1 MIISVTVFKREITE
15 GNKNTLK
22 GNCRENIIIF
32 SCRQIRGI
40 SMKSFEIKTKI
51 HFGDNALERLAQM
64 PYNRVLVI
72 TDPFIAKGPMIKM
85 ITDPLERA
93 GKTYEVFHD
102 VVPDAPIDKIII
114 GVKKMLEYMP
124 EAIVAVGGGSAI
136 DSSKA
141 IREFA
146 LNINHYADVAMIAIP
161 TTSGTGSEVTSFAV
175 VNDTVAKIK
184 HPLVSPTLTAEE
196 AILDAELVKSVPP
209 AITADTGMDVLTHA
223 IEAYVSTNHNE
234 FSTALAEKS
243 IEIAGVFLLRAYL
256 NGDDTHARQKMHVA
270 SCLAGLAFNSAS
282 LGLTHGM
289 AHQLGAN
296 FHIPHGRANA
306 MLLPHII
313 EYNADIHK
321 DSRSKSE
328 YHPSVKRY
336 STIAHVLGLSS
347 YNKVMSVRSLI
358 QWIQFM
364 NQDMNIPARISEIG
378 TISVNEYM
386 SKVEIMAE
394 AALADACT
402 ATNPRTPDKEAIM
415 QIYRNLW

>member
-1 MIISVTVFKREITE
+1 M
-15 GNKNTLK
+15 
-22 GNCRENIIIF
+22 GNCCEIRTIF
-32 SCRQIRGI
+32 SHIQKGEI

-72 TDPFIAKGPMIKM
+72 TDPFIAKGSMINM
-85 ITDPLERA
+85 ITEPLKKS
-93 GKTYEVFHD
+93 GKAFEVFHD

-124 EAIVAVGGGSAI
+124 DAIVAVGGGSAI
-136 DSSKA
+136 DSSKS

-146 LNINHYADVAMIAIP
+146 LNINHYADVALIAIP

-223 IEAYVSTNHNE
+223 IEAYVSTDHNE

-243 IEIAGVFLLRAYL
+243 IEIVGVFLLRAFL

-321 DSRSKSE
+321 DSRSQSE

-364 NQDMNIPARISEIG
+364 NQDMKIPARISEIG
-378 TISVNEYM
+378 TITVNDYM
-386 SKVEIMAE
+386 SKVEAMAE

>member
-1 MIISVTVFKREITE
+1 
-15 GNKNTLK
+15 
-22 GNCRENIIIF
+22 
-32 SCRQIRGI
+32 
-40 SMKSFEIKTKI
+40 MKSFEIKTKI

-72 TDPFIAKGPMIKM
+72 TDPFIAKGPMIKL
-85 ITDPLERA
+85 ITEPLEKA
-93 GKTYEVFHD
+93 GKTYDVFHD

-146 LNINHYADVAMIAIP
+146 LGINHYADVAMIAIP

-184 HPLVSPTLTAEE
+184 HPLVSPSLTAEE

-223 IEAYVSTNHNE
+223 IEAYVSTDHNE

-243 IEIAGVFLLRAYL
+243 IEIVGVFLLRAYL
-256 NGDDTHARQKMHVA
+256 NGSDTHARQKMHVA

-321 DSRSKSE
+321 DSRSQSE

-364 NQDMNIPARISEIG
+364 NQDMKIPARISEIG
-378 TISVNEYM
+378 TISVNDYM
-386 SKVEIMAE
+386 SKVEAMAE

>member
-1 MIISVTVFKREITE
+1 
-15 GNKNTLK
+15 
-22 GNCRENIIIF
+22 
-32 SCRQIRGI
+32 
-40 SMKSFEIKTKI
+40 
-51 HFGDNALERLAQM
+51 M
-64 PYNRVLVI
+64 PYKKALII
-72 TDPFIAKGPMIKM
+72 TDPFIANGPLIDL
-85 ITDPLERA
+85 ITAPLKEA
-93 GKTYEVFHD
+93 NKEYEIFHD
-102 VVPDAPIDKIII
+102 VVADAPVDKIAV
-114 GVKKMLEYMP
+114 GVQKMLEYKP
-124 EAIVAVGGGSAI
+124 DVIVTVGGGSAI
-136 DSSKA
+136 DSAKA
-141 IREFA
+141 IRKFA
-146 LNINHYADVAMIAIP
+146 LDMNKYSDVAMVAIP

-175 VNDTVAKIK
+175 VNDTAAQVK
-184 HPLVSPTLTAEE
+184 HPLVSPELIADE

-243 IEIAGVFLLRAYL
+243 IEIIGVFLLRAYL

-270 SCLAGLAFNSAS
+270 SCLAGMAFNSAS

-321 DSRSKSE
+321 DSHSQTE

-336 STIAHVLGLSS
+336 CTIAHILGLSS
-347 YNKVMSVRSLI
+347 YNKIMSVRSLI

-378 TISVNEYM
+378 NISVNDYM
-386 SKVEIMAE
+386 SKVEAMAE

-402 ATNPRTPDKEAIM
+402 ATNPRVPDKETIM

>member
-1 MIISVTVFKREITE
+1 
-15 GNKNTLK
+15 
-22 GNCRENIIIF
+22 
-32 SCRQIRGI
+32 
-40 SMKSFEIKTKI
+40 MKSFEIKTKI

-85 ITDPLERA
+85 ITDPLDRA

-114 GVKKMLEYMP
+114 GVKKMLEYLP
-124 EAIVAVGGGSAI
+124 EVIVAVGGGSAI
-136 DSSKA
+136 DSSKS

-146 LNINHYADVAMIAIP
+146 LGINRYADVALIAIP

-184 HPLVSPTLTAEE
+184 HPLVSPSLTAEE

-243 IEIAGVFLLRAYL
+243 IEIVGVFLLRAYL
-256 NGDDTHARQKMHVA
+256 NGNDTHARQKMHVA

-321 DSRSKSE
+321 DSRSQSE

-364 NQDMNIPARISEIG
+364 NQDMKIPARISEIG
-378 TISVNEYM
+378 TISVNDYM
-386 SKVEIMAE
+386 SKVEAMAE

>member
-1 MIISVTVFKREITE
+1 
-15 GNKNTLK
+15 
-22 GNCRENIIIF
+22 
-32 SCRQIRGI
+32 
-40 SMKSFEIKTKI
+40 MKSFEIKTKI

-64 PYNRVLVI
+64 PYKRVLVI
-72 TDPFIAKGPMIKM
+72 TDPFIAKGPMINL
-85 ITDPLERA
+85 ITDPLKKS
-93 GKTYEVFHD
+93 GKAFEVFHD

-124 EAIVAVGGGSAI
+124 DAIVAVGGGSAI
-136 DSSKA
+136 DSSKS

-146 LNINHYADVAMIAIP
+146 LGINHYADVALIAIP

-175 VNDTVAKIK
+175 VNDTVAHIK

-209 AITADTGMDVLTHA
+209 SITADTGMDVLTHA
-223 IEAYVSTNHNE
+223 IEAYVSTDHNE

-243 IEIAGVFLLRAYL
+243 IEIVGVFLLRAYL

-289 AHQLGAN
+289 AHQLGAQ

-321 DSRSKSE
+321 DSKSQSE

-336 STIAHVLGLSS
+336 STIAHILGLSS
-347 YNKVMSVRSLI
+347 FNKVMSVRSLI

-364 NQDMNIPARISEIG
+364 NQDMKIPARISEIG
-378 TISVNEYM
+378 NITVNDYM
-386 SKVEIMAE
+386 SKVEAMAE

-402 ATNPRTPDKEAIM
+402 ATNPRVPDKEAIM

>member
-1 MIISVTVFKREITE
+1 
-15 GNKNTLK
+15 
-22 GNCRENIIIF
+22 
-32 SCRQIRGI
+32 
-40 SMKSFEIKTKI
+40 MKSFEIKTKI

-72 TDPFIAKGPMIKM
+72 TDPFIAKGSMIKM
-85 ITDPLERA
+85 ITDPLDRA

-124 EAIVAVGGGSAI
+124 EVIVAVGGGSAI
-136 DSSKA
+136 DSSKS

-146 LNINHYADVAMIAIP
+146 LGINHYADVALIAIP

-184 HPLVSPTLTAEE
+184 HPLVSPSLTAEE

-243 IEIAGVFLLRAYL
+243 IEIVGVFLLRAYL
-256 NGDDTHARQKMHVA
+256 NGNDTHARQKMHVA

-321 DSRSKSE
+321 DSRSQSE

-364 NQDMNIPARISEIG
+364 NQDMKIPARISEIG
-378 TISVNEYM
+378 TISVNDYM
-386 SKVEIMAE
+386 SKVEAMAE

>member
-1 MIISVTVFKREITE
+1 
-15 GNKNTLK
+15 
-22 GNCRENIIIF
+22 
-32 SCRQIRGI
+32 
-40 SMKSFEIKTKI
+40 MKSFEIKTKI

-72 TDPFIAKGPMIKM
+72 TDPFIAKGPMIKL
-85 ITDPLERA
+85 ITEPLEKA

-146 LNINHYADVAMIAIP
+146 LGINHYADVAMIAIP

-184 HPLVSPTLTAEE
+184 HPLVSPSLTAEE

-223 IEAYVSTNHNE
+223 IEAYVSTDHNE

-243 IEIAGVFLLRAYL
+243 IEIVGVFLLRAYL
-256 NGDDTHARQKMHVA
+256 NGNDTHARQKMHVA

-321 DSRSKSE
+321 DSRSQSE

-336 STIAHVLGLSS
+336 STIAHILGLSS
-347 YNKVMSVRSLI
+347 FNKVMSVRSLI

-364 NQDMNIPARISEIG
+364 NQDMKIPARISEIG
-378 TISVNEYM
+378 TITVNDYM
-386 SKVEIMAE
+386 SKVEAMAE

-402 ATNPRTPDKEAIM
+402 ATNPRVPDKEAIM